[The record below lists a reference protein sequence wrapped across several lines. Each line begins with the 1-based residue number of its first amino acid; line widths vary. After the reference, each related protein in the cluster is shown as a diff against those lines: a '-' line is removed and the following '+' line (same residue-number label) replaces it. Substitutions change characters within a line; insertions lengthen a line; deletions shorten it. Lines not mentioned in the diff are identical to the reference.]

1 MANQFTILSR
11 FLERYSDD
19 VEGRSMEEPST
30 EVQQMLKN
38 FADGSLSEADRKDV
52 IALLQNNPN
61 WVPLLASQ
69 AKALRNNA

>member
-11 FLERYSDD
+11 FLDRYGDD
-19 VEGRSMEEPST
+19 VEGRSMEEPSA
-30 EVQQMLKN
+30 EVQQQLKN
-38 FADGSLSEADRKDV
+38 FAAGSLSEAERKDV
-52 IALLQNNPN
+52 ITLLQNNPH